1 MLTGITVPTGATKDT
16 RVWVVNR
23 YHNRITTR
31 KIGSDIIRFGSF
43 PPDIVSVTAT
53 KGEAIKAMLECRAA
67 EMNNAMREMARAERA
82 MASALKLAS
91 RHEHTDEDDEPDLLK
106 PRFTADEVLAMARNV
121 PSSVWQLGT
130 RAMGA

>member
-1 MLTGITVPTGATKDT
+1 MKKTFATKSEPRPLIKGERLMLTGITVPSGATKDT

-31 KIGSDIIRFGSF
+31 KIGSDIISFGSF
-43 PPDIVSVTAT
+43 PPDIVSVTTT

-67 EMNNAMREMARAERA
+67 ELNNAMREMARAERA

-91 RHEHTDEDDEPDLLK
+91 KE
-106 PRFTADEVLAMARNV
+106 
-121 PSSVWQLGT
+121 
-130 RAMGA
+130 GAC

>member
-23 YHNRITTR
+23 FHNRITTR

-67 EMNNAMREMARAERA
+67 ELNNAMREMARAERA
-82 MASALKLAS
+82 MVSALKLAS
-91 RHEHTDEDDEPDLLK
+91 KEGARANPDTGGGIEGIL
-106 PRFTADEVLAMARNV
+106 P
-121 PSSVWQLGT
+121 
-130 RAMGA
+130 